1 MKPYRKG
8 ARVLFKVSYRS
19 STFLKCHS
27 NLLVEI
33 SSDFRLLAP
42 RKNGKIATAVVG
54 LRAPSS
60 RFEAVQNKDQPN
72 GFMAGHTLH
81 FVD

>member
-1 MKPYRKG
+1 MLQKSDHFITDKTLWGVKPYRKG

-33 SSDFRLLAP
+33 SSYFSLLAP
-42 RKNGKIATAVVG
+42 RKNGKKSTAVVG
-54 LRAPSS
+54 LRAPGTT
-60 RFEAVQNKDQPN
+60 FKAV
-72 GFMAGHTLH
+72 
-81 FVD
+81 